1 MRKSVTGLYN
11 TSKRSLTLCQN
22 SLENRFSLCIKL
34 MKKKKLL
41 SAMKIVKHRTS
52 LSMINVRLTA
62 VALMYIHKNIE
73 NDVQAAINVLTIII
87 IEASV

>member
-1 MRKSVTGLYN
+1 
-11 TSKRSLTLCQN
+11 
-22 SLENRFSLCIKL
+22 
-34 MKKKKLL
+34 
-41 SAMKIVKHRTS
+41 MKIVKHRTS